1 MSNVVKRSVSL
12 PEDLHHALELE
23 ATLGGI
29 GFSGAVAEAAT
40 QWLLV
45 RRGLRAVAQWE
56 ADNGALTVEEL
67 AAADAMLDLAGQPAI
82 GSKAGPTTT
91 GTPPASAA
99 AGKKAP
105 RTGVAQPATP
115 SARGGPVKRS
125 APSGRTARTA
135 PRRSA

>member
-12 PEDLHHALELE
+12 PEDLHHALEQE

-67 AAADAMLDLAGQPAI
+67 AAADAMLDLAGQPAT
-82 GSKAGPTTT
+82 GSTAGPTTT
-91 GTPPASAA
+91 ATRPASA